1 MIREQ
6 IEIRD
11 AIDTIFPISPSGNGR
26 TYEQALMASGFE
38 EGVKWADNN
47 PKSPWINVNDDL
59 PCNHEELFENSSIY
73 DKETKC
79 VIACDNEHN
88 IDFDYMVNCD
98 GKWSWARNESNTH
111 WFIIP
116 KLPNM

>member
-1 MIREQ
+1 MVREE
-6 IEIRD
+6 IEIRN
-11 AIDTIFPISPSGNGR
+11 AIDTIFPVSPAVNGR

-38 EGVKWADNN
+38 EGIKWADNN
-47 PKSPWINVNDDL
+47 PKSPWISVKDDL
-59 PCNHEELFENSSIY
+59 PCNHEELIENSSIY
-73 DKETKC
+73 VKETKC

-88 IDFDYMVNCD
+88 IDFDYMVKCD

-111 WFIIP
+111 WFTIP